1 MRNFILQFLIVFV
14 LILLPKI
21 GHAKPYEV
29 KEIRVF
35 NINSAI
41 SPATFDYL
49 QSNLKDLPESSL
61 ILIKINTPGG
71 LITTTKDL
79 ITMIGEM
86 NKPIVVWVTPEGAS
100 ASSAGAIIASSAHF
114 ILMSAGTNMGAAT
127 PVGLGKDIDE
137 KDGRSKALND
147 LKALVRSL
155 SHLRNRPSAPFEQMI
170 ESAKSFTTQEALQLK
185 IIDGE
190 LSLQSDISTLLNG
203 KSFKIKDDQ
212 YELGFSKN
220 LNFKDMPQSL
230 GQELLSVLA
239 NPSTAYVLF
248 LVGIALI
255 YFEFQAPGGYVAGG
269 IGVTLLILAAIS
281 FQVLPLNWGA
291 FGLIMVGLIL
301 LILEIYV
308 TSYGLLGLGGLAS
321 FIFGSLF
328 LFHGDAGFISIEYP
342 VLISTLTGVLI
353 CGGVLTWYLLRE
365 KRKLSSN
372 QDFFLPLGATGHVQ
386 GVLDEKELIYQVKVR
401 GEIWK
406 AKAEAQ
412 LENNELIEIT
422 SIDKDKLMAKIKKV
436 HKE

>member
-1 MRNFILQFLIVFV
+1 
-14 LILLPKI
+14 
-21 GHAKPYEV
+21 
-29 KEIRVF
+29 
-35 NINSAI
+35 
-41 SPATFDYL
+41 
-49 QSNLKDLPESSL
+49 
-61 ILIKINTPGG
+61 
-71 LITTTKDL
+71 
-79 ITMIGEM
+79 
-86 NKPIVVWVTPEGAS
+86 
-100 ASSAGAIIASSAHF
+100 
-114 ILMSAGTNMGAAT
+114 MGAAT

-203 KSFKIKDDQ
+203 KIFKIKDDQ
-212 YELGFSKN
+212 YELNFSEN
-220 LNFKDMPQSL
+220 LNFKEMLPSL

-291 FGLIMVGLIL
+291 FGLILVGLIL

-328 LFHGDAGFISIEYP
+328 LFHGDAGFISIEYS
-342 VLISTLTGVLI
+342 VLISTLLGVLT

-365 KRKLSSN
+365 KRKLSSH
-372 QDFFLPLGATGHVQ
+372 QDFFLPLGATGYVQ
-386 GVLDEKELIYQVKVR
+386 SVLDEKELIYQVKVR

>member
-1 MRNFILQFLIVFV
+1 MRNLILQNLILFV

-21 GHAKPYEV
+21 GITAAYDV
-29 KEIRVF
+29 KEVRVF
-35 NINSAI
+35 NITSAI
-41 SPATFDYL
+41 TPATFDYV
-49 QSNLKDLPESSL
+49 QSNVKDLSSHSL

-79 ITMIGEM
+79 ITLMGSL
-86 NKPIVVWVTPEGAS
+86 NTPIVIWVTPEGAS

-114 ILMSAGTNMGAAT
+114 IYMSAGTNIGAAT

-155 SHLRNRPSAPFEQMI
+155 SYLRQRPAEPFEQMI
-170 ESAKSFTTQEALQLK
+170 ESAKSFTTKEALDLK
-185 IIDGE
+185 IIDGQ
-190 LSLQSDISTLLNG
+190 LTGQMDLVNSLAGKKFNLKNESFEIS
-203 KSFKIKDDQ
+203 
-212 YELGFSKN
+212 FSKDFI
-220 LNFKDMPQSL
+220 FKEVSPSF
-230 GQELLSVLA
+230 GQEILSVLA

-248 LVGIALI
+248 LVGLALV

-269 IGVTLLILAAIS
+269 IGISLLILAAIS

-291 FGLIMVGLIL
+291 FALILVGIVL
-301 LILEIYV
+301 LILEIYI

-328 LFHGDAGFISIEYP
+328 LFHGETGFISIEYP
-342 VLISTLTGVLI
+342 VLISTLVGILFCV
-353 CGGVLTWYLLRE
+353 GFLTWYFLRE
-365 KRKLSSN
+365 KRMMASHH
-372 QDFFLPLGATGHVQ
+372 DFFLPLGATGHIQ
-386 GVLDEKELIYQVKVR
+386 EVLDKNEFIYQIKVR

-406 AKAEAQ
+406 AQA
-412 LENNELIEIT
+412 T
-422 SIDKDKLMAKIKKV
+422 SHLDKNDSVEVISINKEKLMANIKKV